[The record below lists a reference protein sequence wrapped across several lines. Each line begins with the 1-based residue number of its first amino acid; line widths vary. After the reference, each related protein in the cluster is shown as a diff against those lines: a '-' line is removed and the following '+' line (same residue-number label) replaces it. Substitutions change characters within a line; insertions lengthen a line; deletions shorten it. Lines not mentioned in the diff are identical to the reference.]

1 MEKAS
6 SKKSFLKET
15 IKLIRTL
22 AKNDLKARFAGSYLG
37 VIWAFVQPIMMVMV
51 YWFVFEMCLSTGT
64 QGTKAGIEA
73 PFVLWL
79 LSGLVPWFYFQEAW
93 SSATNCFN
101 EYNYLVKKVVFNISI
116 LPIVKVISSLFVH
129 VVLVAFTIFMYA
141 LMEPQ
146 LLTPYAF
153 QVIYYSFAMMVLI
166 LGLSYFTSAIMV
178 FFRDIRDIIGILLQI
193 GIWAT
198 PIMWN
203 VYSDQM
209 HIPGWAMNIIKINPM
224 FYITD
229 GYREALIGGK
239 GFWEKPVL
247 TAYYWCFTLVI
258 LFLGVHVFRKLK
270 DNFADVL

>member
-1 MEKAS
+1 MNKAS
-6 SKKSFLKET
+6 NSKSFLKDN

-37 VIWAFVQPIMMVMV
+37 VIWAFVQPIVMVLV

-64 QGTKAGIEA
+64 QKTKAGIDA

-93 SSATNCFN
+93 SSATGCFN

-116 LPIVKVISSLFVH
+116 LPIVKIISSLFVH
-129 VVLVAFTIFMYA
+129 VILVAFTIFMFTVIKPE
-141 LMEPQ
+141 LI
-146 LLTPYAF
+146 TPYAI

-166 LGLSYFTSAIMV
+166 TGLSYISSAIMV

-193 GIWAT
+193 GIWGT

-203 VYSDQM
+203 LYSPQL
-209 HIPGWAMNIIKINPM
+209 HVPGWAQTIIKLNPM

-229 GYREALIGGK
+229 GYREALIGGR
-239 GFWEKPVL
+239 GFWEKPAL
-247 TAYYWCFTLVI
+247 TAYYWCFTIVI
-258 LFLGVHVFRKLK
+258 LALGVHVFNKLK

>member
-6 SKKSFLKET
+6 SQKSFLKDT

-64 QGTKAGIEA
+64 QGTKAGIKA

-101 EYNYLVKKVVFNISI
+101 EYNYLVKKVVFNIS
-116 LPIVKVISSLFVH
+116 
-129 VVLVAFTIFMYA
+129 
-141 LMEPQ
+141 
-146 LLTPYAF
+146 
-153 QVIYYSFAMMVLI
+153 
-166 LGLSYFTSAIMV
+166 
-178 FFRDIRDIIGILLQI
+178 ILLQI

-239 GFWEKPVL
+239 GFWEKPAL
-247 TAYYWCFTLVI
+247 TAYYWCFALVV
-258 LFLGVHVFRKLK
+258 LFLGVHVFKKLK